1 LIREETM
8 RRPTRHG
15 LTLIELL
22 VVISIVSVLVALLI
36 PAVQAARE
44 AARRVQCASNLKQ
57 IALGMHSYLSTA
69 GTFPPGYLSVVLTSW
84 QQALPPG
91 EVSPDGWV
99 IGDDGGPGWSGHAM
113 ILPYVEQRPL
123 YDQLNIN
130 LGVDHPAN
138 ATSIHTSLSVFQC
151 PSDGQFRP
159 LVDVPY
165 QHANLGLICKMA
177 GSNAIMSAGTVRPT
191 CRRCRDSFDGV
202 FGRNLATGPA
212 DITDGLS
219 QTFGGGERAWKWS
232 AATIYGVAPFSRI
245 LDNNRPGKFALGPAY
260 VLGTTFKEGFNIETE
275 ALDDSVNE
283 LNTFA
288 ESFGSLHPGG
298 SHFWFCDGSVRFIRE
313 TIDIRELWDDATR
326 AGDPKGAKIHW

>member
-1 LIREETM
+1 M

-22 VVISIVSVLVALLI
+22 VVIGIVSVLVAILI

-44 AARRVQCASNLKQ
+44 AARRVQCANNLKQ
-57 IALGMHSYLSTA
+57 IALGMHSYMSTV
-69 GTFPPGYLSVVLTSW
+69 GTFPPGYLSLVLVSL

-91 EVSPDGWV
+91 ETNPGPLVF
-99 IGDDGGPGWSGHAM
+99 GDDGGPGWSGHAM
-113 ILPYVEQRPL
+113 ILPYLEQRPL
-123 YDQLNIN
+123 YDQIN
-130 LGVDHPAN
+130 VTLGVDHPAN
-138 ATSIHTSLSVFQC
+138 STSIHTTLAVFQC
-151 PSDGQFRP
+151 PSDGQSKA

-165 QHANLGLICKMA
+165 EQAGAGIICAMA
-177 GSNAIMSAGTVRPT
+177 GSNSVMSAGTIRPT
-191 CRRCRDSFDGV
+191 CRKCRDSFDGV
-202 FGRNLATGPA
+202 FGRNIAIGPA

-232 AATIYGVAPFSRI
+232 AATIYGVAPFSKV
-245 LDNNRPGKFALGPAY
+245 LDNGRTGKFALGPAY

-275 ALDDSVNE
+275 ALDDAVNE
-283 LNTFA
+283 FNTFA

-313 TIDIRELWDDATR
+313 TIDIRELWDGATR

>member
-1 LIREETM
+1 
-8 RRPTRHG
+8 RPTRHG

-44 AARRVQCASNLKQ
+44 AARRVQCANNLKQ
-57 IALGMHSYLSTA
+57 IALGMHSYLGNV
-69 GTFPPGYLSVVLTSW
+69 GTFPPGYLSQVLVSL
-84 QQALPPG
+84 QQVLPPG
-91 EVSPDGWV
+91 ETSPGTWV
-99 IGDDGGPGWSGHAM
+99 IGDDGGPGWSGHTM
-113 ILPYVEQRPL
+113 ILPYLEQRPL
-123 YDQLNIN
+123 YDQIN
-130 LGVDHPAN
+130 VTLGVDHPAN
-138 ATSIHTSLSVFQC
+138 STSIHTTLSVFQC
-151 PSDGQFRP
+151 PSDGQAKA

-165 QHANLGLICKMA
+165 VPDSAGLIGTMA
-177 GSNAIMSAGTVRPT
+177 HSNPVMSAGTVRPT
-191 CRRCRDSFDGV
+191 CRKCRDSFDGV
-202 FGRNLATGPA
+202 FGRNLAIGPA

-232 AATIYGVAPFSRI
+232 AATIYGVAPFSKV
-245 LDNNRPGKFALGPAY
+245 LDNSQPGQFALGPAY

-275 ALDDSVNE
+275 ALDDSVHE
-283 LNTFA
+283 VNTFA

-313 TIDIRELWDDATR
+313 TIDIRELWDYATR